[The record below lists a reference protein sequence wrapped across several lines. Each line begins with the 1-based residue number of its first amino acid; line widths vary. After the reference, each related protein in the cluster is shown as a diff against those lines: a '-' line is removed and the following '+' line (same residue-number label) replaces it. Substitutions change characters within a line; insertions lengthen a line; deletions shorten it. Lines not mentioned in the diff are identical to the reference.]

1 MCVRRRGGAAPA
13 RDVPSDVLVLQIE
26 RHVRLEHAAAESFLQ
41 FPSVEALRMPTL
53 SPSSDESLMTSIPDL
68 VQGLSVADAAARA
81 RAGPRR
87 GAPRRRGRCSGSVI
101 AAEAVYLIQHGR
113 ISLTLPMQL
122 AGREQDVVAEEY
134 EPGHTL
140 GWSALIPPHRFT
152 LTATAP
158 VATTV
163 LAFRRAD
170 LVEFCAANPHV
181 GYALALN
188 IAAVVG
194 QRLQVFQA
202 MWLREMQRAVN
213 NAHA

>member
-1 MCVRRRGGAAPA
+1 MA
-13 RDVPSDVLVLQIE
+13 
-26 RHVRLEHAAAESFLQ
+26 
-41 FPSVEALRMPTL
+41 
-53 SPSSDESLMTSIPDL
+53 IPDL
-68 VQGLSVADAAARA
+68 VQGLSVTDAAAVLALGRA
-81 RAGPRR
+81 VELPAGGVLFRLGDP
-87 GAPRRRGRCSGSVI
+87 
-101 AAEAVYLIQHGR
+101 AEAVYLIQHGR

-163 LAFRRAD
+163 LAFRRAA

>member
-1 MCVRRRGGAAPA
+1 MTMAP
-13 RDVPSDVLVLQIE
+13 
-26 RHVRLEHAAAESFLQ
+26 
-41 FPSVEALRMPTL
+41 
-53 SPSSDESLMTSIPDL
+53 PDL
-68 VQGLSVADAAARA
+68 VLGLAAPDAAEVLGLGTLLELSPGGVLFRL
-81 RAGPRR
+81 GDP
-87 GAPRRRGRCSGSVI
+87 
-101 AAEAVYLIQHGR
+101 AESVYLIQRGR

-122 AGREQDVVAEEY
+122 AGREQDVVVEEHQ
-134 EPGHTL
+134 PGHTL

-158 VATTV
+158 LATSV
-163 LAFRRAD
+163 LAFRRSA
-170 LVEFCAANPHV
+170 LMEFCAANPRV

-213 NAHA
+213 NAHV